1 MGGAHTPSLGFAMG
15 LERLLLL
22 IEAQGIQLPEGR
34 ECEVYIASIGE
45 KASLAASEIVTDLR
59 SGGISAQFDVVGRS
73 VKAQMKY
80 AGKIGAQYSMVL
92 GDSEIDN
99 NKAMLKNMETGDMA
113 EVELDTFAEDFM
125 NIMVQNAAKGLGDY
139 IGGENFDLGALL
151 GTLPQ
156 EE

>member
-1 MGGAHTPSLGFAMG
+1 
-15 LERLLLL
+15 
-22 IEAQGIQLPEGR
+22 
-34 ECEVYIASIGE
+34 
-45 KASLAASEIVTDLR
+45 
-59 SGGISAQFDVVGRS
+59 
-73 VKAQMKY
+73 
-80 AGKIGAQYSMVL
+80 MVL

-99 NKAMLKNMETGDMA
+99 NKAMLKNMESGDMA